1 MAASGSLF
9 ALEYSSETNSFARI
23 ADAKA
28 SQRKLSVSTTSSQKP
43 TAVPMTIPIWRRC
56 AGRVTERKQQQRE
69 HDEQPESE
77 N

>member
-23 ADAKA
+23 AGAKA
-28 SQRKLSVSTTSSQKP
+28 SQRKQPVSTTSYQKP
-43 TAVPMTIPIWRRC
+43 MAVPMTTPIWRRC

-69 HDEQPESE
+69 LDEQPESE